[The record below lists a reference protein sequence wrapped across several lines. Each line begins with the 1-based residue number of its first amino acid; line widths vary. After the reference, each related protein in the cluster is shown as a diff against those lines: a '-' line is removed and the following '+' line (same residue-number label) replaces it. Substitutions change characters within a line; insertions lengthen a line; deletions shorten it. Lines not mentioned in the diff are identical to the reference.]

1 MLFLLLLLE
10 GLFCSFLSY
19 CVVADIAVV
28 LPDVSEYL
36 MEAVDVLF
44 DVDIVLV
51 FAFVVLFYVFGTVS
65 DVAGL
70 HLVGG
75 GGVSADAAG
84 VLVDVVT

>member
-1 MLFLLLLLE
+1 
-10 GLFCSFLSY
+10 
-19 CVVADIAVV
+19 
-28 LPDVSEYL
+28 

-44 DVDIVLV
+44 DVDSVLV

-84 VLVDVVT
+84 VLVDVVTWFLEGFAAVLRLPN